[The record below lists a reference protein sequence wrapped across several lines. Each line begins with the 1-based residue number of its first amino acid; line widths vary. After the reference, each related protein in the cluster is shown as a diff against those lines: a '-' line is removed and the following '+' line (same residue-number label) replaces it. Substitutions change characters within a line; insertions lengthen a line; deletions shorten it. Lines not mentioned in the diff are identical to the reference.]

1 MCLPAGIEV
10 LEARA
15 AGERLQDRGTGMD
28 ILQAVQPRHT
38 GGWAL
43 GVTLQGA
50 LPGTEPCPG
59 ADTCRTQHCPML
71 AWDRWERN
79 DAAAAAACSQ
89 RSVRC
94 TVLMY
99 KCKKKKS
106 ISHLCRDGEREK
118 NLLCNKQMNK
128 RQQHSRSQ
136 LSITQE

>member
-1 MCLPAGIEV
+1 M

-15 AGERLQDRGTGMD
+15 AGEQLQDRGTGMD

-71 AWDRWERN
+71 AWDHWERN
-79 DAAAAAACSQ
+79 DAAAAACSQ
-89 RSVRC
+89 RSVRRC

-106 ISHLCRDGEREK
+106 ISHLCRDGERERK
-118 NLLCNKQMNK
+118 TFSATNK
-128 RQQHSRSQ
+128 
-136 LSITQE
+136 

>member
-1 MCLPAGIEV
+1 M

-89 RSVRC
+89 RSVRRC

-99 KCKKKKS
+99 KCKKKKIHFS
-106 ISHLCRDGEREK
+106 SLSRWGEREK
-118 NLLCNKQMNK
+118 PSLQQTNEQKTATFKVTAKYYTRIGKQA
-128 RQQHSRSQ
+128 Q
-136 LSITQE
+136 